1 MDKQSGADTAWLC
14 MKQARDIG

>member
-1 MDKQSGADTAWLC
+1 MDKQSGAGTAWLC